1 MKGSDWEDV
10 GDVTDKQAS
19 CMLMRTAL
27 SRRWLISFCVL
38 FKGAASLSSLGF
50 LKDHSYIAEEFHVLP
65 VNQFYIHLTQE
76 AHKASKNKQFLKQ
89 SNMGQETFIWVV
101 NLTYKEWVCE

>member
-19 CMLMRTAL
+19 CMLMRMAL

-38 FKGAASLSSLGF
+38 FKGAALDF
-50 LKDHSYIAEEFHVLP
+50 LKDNSYSAEKKSHVFP
-65 VNQFYIHLTQE
+65 VNQLYIHLTQK
-76 AHKASKNKQFLKQ
+76 AHKAN
-89 SNMGQETFIWVV
+89 
-101 NLTYKEWVCE
+101 